1 MHLFGLGTLTPRAR
15 GPKNRVPGSIQLRQ
29 WKAFPG
35 LVVAAGFAGFLNL
48 QRVMEMNRAKSDKI
62 FPCW

>member
-1 MHLFGLGTLTPRAR
+1 MFGLGTLTPRAR

-35 LVVAAGFAGFLNL
+35 LVDAAGLGFAAGLDLKRGFKFAASVKTVSSKA
-48 QRVMEMNRAKSDKI
+48 R
-62 FPCW
+62 